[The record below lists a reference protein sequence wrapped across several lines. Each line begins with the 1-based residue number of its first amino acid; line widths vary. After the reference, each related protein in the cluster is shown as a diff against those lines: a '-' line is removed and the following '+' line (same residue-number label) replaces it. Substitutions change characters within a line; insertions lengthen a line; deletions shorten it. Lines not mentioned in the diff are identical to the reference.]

1 MGKFKKVL
9 TIVVLCF
16 MLLLSK
22 SFKEGGQTPDIGDS
36 KETNTFKSVF
46 LEKKEPGFYPPGITD
61 GGVSSETEETD
72 GDIFSIL
79 ERKIWGVSKSDD

>member
-1 MGKFKKVL
+1 MGKSKKIL
-9 TIVVLCF
+9 IVIVLCF

-22 SFKEGGQTPDIGDS
+22 SFKEGGQASDSEDS

-46 LEKKEPGFYPPGITD
+46 LEKKELGFYPPGITD
-61 GGVSSETEETD
+61 GGVSGEEEETD

-79 ERKIWGVSKSDD
+79 ERKIWGVGKK